1 MAFDKDGKTVLPAN
15 IYYDRKKEIYYAD
28 KVYKGERIYFA
39 GKTKAE
45 AEKRLRKRLYEIDM
59 HISPQKKSN
68 VTVEEL
74 FELYVGEYH
83 PELKPT
89 TVQQYRFL
97 YDYYL
102 KDFIGKV
109 KLKNLLPYHIQK
121 VYNHLVE
128 KKMKQGTV
136 NNVRKMLRTL
146 LNEAVRRGMLSA
158 DDNPYPKVKAP
169 SNLPVKQQR
178 SFTEEQRD
186 QFLQYAG
193 KSLYANL
200 YKLLL
205 YTGMRVGEALAL
217 MICDVNWDNHVL
229 HVTKNLQKT
238 TQGVFYIETP
248 KTRES
253 IRDIYL
259 VPEAEEAI
267 KSQLEL
273 RKIIVEPIQEDIKG
287 EFENLLF
294 VNTKGK
300 PVNVGSVRQSINR
313 IVEKIRADGNNC
325 PDIWIHAMRHG
336 YVSIAVARGVPLEV
350 VQANVGHTSI
360 ETTMRY
366 LELQPDYIRKQS
378 MKISDIYQSKEA
390 GDKSMQ

>member
-128 KKMKQGTV
+128 C
-136 NNVRKMLRTL
+136 
-146 LNEAVRRGMLSA
+146 
-158 DDNPYPKVKAP
+158 
-169 SNLPVKQQR
+169 NL
-178 SFTEEQRD
+178 TE
-186 QFLQYAG
+186 
-193 KSLYANL
+193 
-200 YKLLL
+200 
-205 YTGMRVGEALAL
+205 
-217 MICDVNWDNHVL
+217 
-229 HVTKNLQKT
+229 
-238 TQGVFYIETP
+238 
-248 KTRES
+248 
-253 IRDIYL
+253 
-259 VPEAEEAI
+259 
-267 KSQLEL
+267 
-273 RKIIVEPIQEDIKG
+273 
-287 EFENLLF
+287 
-294 VNTKGK
+294 
-300 PVNVGSVRQSINR
+300 
-313 IVEKIRADGNNC
+313 
-325 PDIWIHAMRHG
+325 
-336 YVSIAVARGVPLEV
+336 
-350 VQANVGHTSI
+350 
-360 ETTMRY
+360 
-366 LELQPDYIRKQS
+366 
-378 MKISDIYQSKEA
+378 
-390 GDKSMQ
+390 

>member
-1 MAFDKDGKTVLPAN
+1 M
-15 IYYDRKKEIYYAD
+15 
-28 KVYKGERIYFA
+28 
-39 GKTKAE
+39 
-45 AEKRLRKRLYEIDM
+45 
-59 HISPQKKSN
+59 
-68 VTVEEL
+68 
-74 FELYVGEYH
+74 
-83 PELKPT
+83 
-89 TVQQYRFL
+89 
-97 YDYYL
+97 
-102 KDFIGKV
+102 
-109 KLKNLLPYHIQK
+109 
-121 VYNHLVE
+121 
-128 KKMKQGTV
+128 
-136 NNVRKMLRTL
+136 NNVRQMIRTL

-217 MICDVNWDNHVL
+217 MICDVDWDNHVL

-238 TQGVFYIETP
+238 TQGMFYIETP

-259 VPEAEEAI
+259 VPEAEEAF

-313 IVEKIRADGNNC
+313 IVAKIRADGNDC
-325 PDIWIHAMRHG
+325 PDIWLHAMRHG

-378 MKISDIYQSKEA
+378 MKISDLYQTEKA
-390 GDKSMQ
+390 DNKSNE

>member
-1 MAFDKDGKTVLPAN
+1 M
-15 IYYDRKKEIYYAD
+15 
-28 KVYKGERIYFA
+28 YKSIHLQ
-39 GKTKAE
+39 T
-45 AEKRLRKRLYEIDM
+45 
-59 HISPQKKSN
+59 PKKSTKSVRN
-68 VTVEEL
+68 SIQIGFLDVL
-74 FELYVGEYH
+74 FVC
-83 PELKPT
+83 
-89 TVQQYRFL
+89 R
-97 YDYYL
+97 
-102 KDFIGKV
+102 
-109 KLKNLLPYHIQK
+109 NLW
-121 VYNHLVE
+121 
-128 KKMKQGTV
+128 TV

-178 SFTEEQRD
+178 SFTEDQRD

-217 MICDVNWDNHVL
+217 MICDVDWDNHVL

-273 RKIIVEPIQEDIKG
+273 RKIIVEPIQKDIKG

-313 IVEKIRADGNNC
+313 IVER
-325 PDIWIHAMRHG
+325 R
-336 YVSIAVARGVPLEV
+336 YVPM
-350 VQANVGHTSI
+350 
-360 ETTMRY
+360 ETTVRTYGYM
-366 LELQPDYIRKQS
+366 L
-378 MKISDIYQSKEA
+378 
-390 GDKSMQ
+390 